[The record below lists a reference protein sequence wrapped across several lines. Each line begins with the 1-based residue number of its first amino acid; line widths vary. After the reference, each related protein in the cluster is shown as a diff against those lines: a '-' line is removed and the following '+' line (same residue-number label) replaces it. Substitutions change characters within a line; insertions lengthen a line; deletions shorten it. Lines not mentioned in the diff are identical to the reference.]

1 MGKHNYP
8 KNRKPKSNTDY
19 AKSTQLLIAVGLEKA
34 TEILTNYGMYN
45 ASIKFSEL
53 TGTEYT
59 PYQVRHL
66 RTKLGLRFENTEGFR
81 GKEPFLRKVSTF
93 NYNQTCS

>member
-19 AKSTQLLIAVGLEKA
+19 AKSTQLLKTVGLEKA
-34 TEILTNYGMYN
+34 SEILTNYGMYN

-53 TGTEYT
+53 TGVEYT

-66 RTKLGLRFENTEGFR
+66 RTKLGLKFENFEGVS
-81 GKEPFLRKVSTF
+81 GKVPFIRKIT
-93 NYNQTCS
+93 

>member
-19 AKSTQLLIAVGLEKA
+19 AKSTQLLKAVGLEKA
-34 TEILTNYGMYN
+34 SEILTNYGMYN
-45 ASIKFSEL
+45 ASIKFSEI

-66 RTKLGLRFENTEGFR
+66 RTKLGLKFENSEGVNGR
-81 GKEPFLRKVSTF
+81 VPFIRKVS
-93 NYNQTCS
+93 

>member
-8 KNRKPKSNTDY
+8 KNRKSRDISYSKSY
-19 AKSTQLLIAVGLEKA
+19 KLLKTVGLEKA

-45 ASIKFSEL
+45 ASIKFTEL

-66 RTKLGLRFENTEGFR
+66 RTKLGLRFEKSEGVG
-81 GKEPFLRKVSTF
+81 GKVPFTRKES
-93 NYNQTCS
+93 